1 MINHTKTWYSY
12 SEGECYME
20 IIDKIITFVMST
32 FSKLVGTSSLIDDIK
47 KGFKEIL
54 KKDS

>member
-1 MINHTKTWYSY
+1 
-12 SEGECYME
+12 ME

-47 KGFKEIL
+47 KDSKKFL
-54 KKDS
+54 KR

>member
-1 MINHTKTWYSY
+1 
-12 SEGECYME
+12 ME

-47 KGFKEIL
+47 KGSKKFL
-54 KKDS
+54 KR